1 MPLFNFSENLRSSG
15 GYFIKYQLVNW
26 NYIGGSMSLNISEDI
41 IQKVKEQ
48 NDIVEVI
55 SDTVRLKKSG
65 RNYMGLCPFHHEKS
79 PSFSVAVDKQIYK
92 CFGCGE
98 AGNVITFVMK
108 NRNLIFVDA
117 VKFLADRVNI
127 PITYNNDKNKIYKD
141 PNEKLYKINVDAAR
155 FFFKNMKTSNIAKNY
170 FLSRGIED
178 STIKRFG
185 LGYSMDSWN
194 SLLRYLGN
202 MGYTELD
209 MVSAGLIIKSEK
221 GNYYDRFRNR
231 IIFPVFDYMG
241 KVIGFGGRVLD
252 DSKPKYLNSP
262 ETNIFKKGI
271 NLYGLNFANK
281 TNMEREIIM
290 VEGYMDCISLH
301 QYGITNVVASLGT
314 ALTEGHAKLLKRY
327 ADKIIISYDADLAGQ
342 NATLRGVQVLKNHN
356 FDVRVLKV
364 PQGKDPDEYIRSNGK
379 EAFLKLSNEA
389 LPIIEYR
396 LKSLREK
403 ANFNNGE
410 EIALYAKN
418 AAAIVWELNPV
429 EKDIYIKK
437 ISGETGIKEQ
447 SIYDLLNQE
456 IQKNL
461 IQSQNMNIMDNFGQ
475 KLYLEPAYI
484 KAERSLLKLMLD
496 ESEVF
501 NYVIS
506 LITEEDFILNS
517 HKKLYKLI
525 FEYVQ
530 DENESSVSHI
540 EVKCDDIESSKE
552 WVIVCELDLMYQK
565 SDCKRLVNDYVKEIK
580 KFKLEESKKQVMNK
594 IKQYEA
600 KGSLEESMELTNE
613 LFRIQKKI
621 NSL

>member
-1 MPLFNFSENLRSSG
+1 
-15 GYFIKYQLVNW
+15 
-26 NYIGGSMSLNISEDI
+26 MSLNISEDI

-55 SDTVRLKKSG
+55 SDTIRLKKSG

-79 PSFSVAVDKQIYK
+79 PSFSVAMDKQIYK

-108 NRNLIFVDA
+108 IRNLIFVDA
-117 VKFLADRVNI
+117 VKFLADRANI
-127 PITYNNDKNKIYKD
+127 TINYNNDKNKIYKD
-141 PNEKLYKINVDAAR
+141 PNEKLYKINVDSAR
-155 FFFKNMKTSNIAKNY
+155 FFFKNMKTSNIAKTY
-170 FLSRGIED
+170 FSNRGISD
-178 STIKRFG
+178 ITIKRFG
-185 LGYSMDSWN
+185 LGYSLDSWN
-194 SLLRYLGN
+194 SLLRYLSN
-202 MGYTELD
+202 MGYTDLE

-262 ETNIFKKGI
+262 ETNIFKKGV

-281 TNMEREIIM
+281 TNMERTIIM

-301 QYGITNVVASLGT
+301 QNGITNVVASLGT
-314 ALTEGHAKLLKRY
+314 SLTEGHAKLLKRY
-327 ADKIIISYDADLAGQ
+327 AEKIIIAYDADLAGQ
-342 NATLRGVQVLKNHN
+342 NATLRGIEILKNHN
-356 FDVRVLKV
+356 FDTLVLKV

-379 EAFLKLSNEA
+379 VAFLELLNAA
-389 LPIIEYR
+389 LPLVEYR
-396 LKSLREK
+396 IKNLRDKVDFKNSE
-403 ANFNNGE
+403 AV
-410 EIALYAKN
+410 ALYAKN
-418 AAAIVWELNPV
+418 AAAIIWKLNPV

-447 SIYDLLNQE
+447 SIYDLLNE
-456 IQKNL
+456 KIQKNV
-461 IQSQNMNIMDNFGQ
+461 IPSHNMNIMDNFGQ

-484 KAERSLLKLMLD
+484 KAERSLLKFMLG
-496 ESEVF
+496 ESEAF
-501 NYVIS
+501 QDVIKS
-506 LITEEDFILNS
+506 INEEDFILNS

-525 FEYVQ
+525 LEHIENQ
-530 DENESSVSHI
+530 NESSISHI
-540 EVKCDDIESSKE
+540 EAKCDDIESSKE
-552 WVIVCELDLMYQK
+552 WVIISELDLMYQK
-565 SDCKRLVNDYVKEIK
+565 CDCKKLVKDYVKEIK

-600 KGSLEESMELTNE
+600 MGSLEESMKLTNE
-613 LFRIQKKI
+613 LFKIQKEI